1 MREPIREPTPQE
13 ERPGRAPE
21 PLRYVGPGTVP
32 SAVPFNV
39 AGLVEWAPTWGGV
52 FVALGVFLLL
62 SSLGV
67 AIGVSSGATG
77 VAIWEA
83 ISVIIAFFL
92 GGWFAGRTLNIID
105 PLVAGAHGLLVWAV
119 TIVFTIVFIVAA
131 TLSGISSLANLA
143 RVPFVADLLR
153 FVGATPPPAG
163 AAAGLP
169 AETAVTSAWVTFIF
183 LLLSVIAAI
192 IGGLAGNQGRLSEI
206 SEARPR

>member
-32 SAVPFNV
+32 SAMPFNV

-67 AIGVSSGATG
+67 AIGVTSGATG
-77 VAIWEA
+77 VVIWEA

-92 GGWFAGRTLNIID
+92 GGWFAGRTLNLID

-119 TIVFTIVFIVAA
+119 SIVFTVVFIIAA

-163 AAAGLP
+163 TAAG
-169 AETAVTSAWVTFIF
+169 TAVTSAWVTFII

-192 IGGLAGNQGRLSEI
+192 IGGLVGNQGRLSEI

>member
-32 SAVPFNV
+32 SAMPFNV

-67 AIGVSSGATG
+67 AIGVTSGATG
-77 VAIWEA
+77 VVIWEA

-92 GGWFAGRTLNIID
+92 GGWFAGRTLNLID

-119 TIVFTIVFIVAA
+119 SIVFTVVFIIIA

-163 AAAGLP
+163 AAAG
-169 AETAVTSAWVTFIF
+169 TAVTSAWVTFVF

-192 IGGLAGNQGRLSEI
+192 IGGLVGNQGRLSEI